1 MGDDPARWHATQVRR
16 WRKRSRYG
24 HRADVGAR
32 RAFGPCD
39 RRDTVVWR
47 QASWGRPFPSC
58 ARCCHGLSQRFFP
71 RRLTF
76 EKGLILVASKL
87 DQLGSLLH
95 DLTVEQQAIISQVTE
110 RPTTWLVPD
119 INKRIPI
126 WIKGQHQQVAIR
138 LSRHPL
144 TARLC
149 EETGSL
155 LVSTSANESGE
166 ETLDNAKAIQKRLG
180 KGLALILDGS
190 LGGETQASEIK
201 DLKTGKVFR

>member
-1 MGDDPARWHATQVRR
+1 MLQNGGLIAYPTEAVWGLGCDPFNEAAVNRLLSLKQ
-16 WRKRSRYG
+16 
-24 HRADVGAR
+24 
-32 RAFGPCD
+32 
-39 RRDTVVWR
+39 
-47 QASWGRPFPSC
+47 RPV
-58 ARCCHGLSQRFFP
+58 
-71 RRLTF
+71 